1 MKSVDPADSSSAAWC
16 LRGTIAVYLWF
27 ILAFVR
33 WNETYWRMNIMRSQG
48 QTLPIAGLLA
58 TILVAAYMV
67 VQLHGQ
73 GGAIAESVDLRN
85 AATAELRD
93 AQGQVVLTGSFM
105 LEDEDDAEDVER
117 KASLQSSST
126 GTQASGV
133 AEVEFA
139 REKPVEQEVEFTG
152 RNLQAGARY
161 TLVVDG
167 HDVLAGV
174 AERNGTIELERNV
187 PIPGAAL
194 TK

>member
-1 MKSVDPADSSSAAWC
+1 
-16 LRGTIAVYLWF
+16 
-27 ILAFVR
+27 
-33 WNETYWRMNIMRSQG
+33 MRNRG
-48 QTLPIAGLLA
+48 QTLPVAGLSV

-73 GGAIAESVDLRN
+73 GSTIAESVDLRN

-93 AQGQVVLTGSFM
+93 AQGQVVLSGSFM
-105 LEDEDDAEDVER
+105 VEEEDDAEDIER

-139 REKPVEQEVEFTG
+139 RENPVEQEVEFAG
-152 RNLQAGARY
+152 RNLQAGTRY

-167 HDVLAGV
+167 HDVLTGV
-174 AERNGTIELERNV
+174 AGRNGTIELERNV
-187 PIPGAAL
+187 PIPGAAVA
-194 TK
+194 K

>member
-1 MKSVDPADSSSAAWC
+1 
-16 LRGTIAVYLWF
+16 
-27 ILAFVR
+27 
-33 WNETYWRMNIMRSQG
+33 MRNRG
-48 QTLPIAGLLA
+48 QTLPVAGLSATVLA
-58 TILVAAYMV
+58 AAYMV

-73 GGAIAESVDLRN
+73 GSVVADSVDLRN

-93 AQGQVVLTGSFM
+93 AQGQVVLSGSFM

-126 GTQASGV
+126 GAQASGV

-139 REKPVEQEVEFTG
+139 REKPVEQEVEFAG
-152 RNLQAGARY
+152 RNLQAGVRY

-167 HDVLAGV
+167 HEVIVGV
-174 AERNGTIELERNV
+174 AGRNGALELERNV
-187 PIPGAAL
+187 PIPGADV